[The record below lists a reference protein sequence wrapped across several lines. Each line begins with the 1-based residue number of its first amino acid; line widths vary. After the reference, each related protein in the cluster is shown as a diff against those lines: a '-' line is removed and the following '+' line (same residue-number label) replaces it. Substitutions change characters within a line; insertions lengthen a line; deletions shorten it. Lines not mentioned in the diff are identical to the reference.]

1 MSALVV
7 NEAVDF
13 NTLKEI
19 LGATDGNLASHIK
32 ALEKIKSLSVEELI
46 KVDSESN
53 MRLQLDKLM
62 EELSNLLHATSL
74 SISNTYFNHSY
85 QQTQLVGTTL

>member
-1 MSALVV
+1 MP
-7 NEAVDF
+7 N
-13 NTLKEI
+13 NGKEQFTECQNNI
-19 LGATDGNLASHIK
+19 NK
-32 ALEKIKSLSVEELI
+32 ALEKIKSLSVEELM
-46 KVDSESN
+46 KVDAESN

-62 EELSNLLHATSL
+62 EELSDLLHATSL